1 MCVSLRIEEVSDY
14 GFVFDG
20 LDLTDFMA
28 SFSGEFVIVF
38 VSGVEIEGG
47 KGQVVFATLTIEN
60 LICFLEFLV
69 LIKLPFVESA
79 FCHLRL
85 LIYSK

>member
-1 MCVSLRIEEVSDY
+1 LGIEEISDD

-38 VSGVEIEGG
+38 VAGVEVESG
-47 KGQVVFATLTIEN
+47 KCQVVFAALTIEN
-60 LICFLEFLV
+60 LICFL
-69 LIKLPFVESA
+69 
-79 FCHLRL
+79 
-85 LIYSK
+85 

>member
-1 MCVSLRIEEVSDY
+1 LCVSFGIEKVSDY
-14 GFVFDG
+14 GFVFDT

-28 SFSGEFVIVF
+28 SFSGEFVIMF
-38 VSGVEIEGG
+38 VAGMQIEGG
-47 KGQVVFATLTIEN
+47 KGQVVFAALTIKN

-69 LIKLPFVESA
+69 LIKLSFVEGA

-85 LIYSK
+85 VIYS